1 MISTKD
7 MEPVGGP
14 LRPCGPPPAP
24 VAAAM
29 RASRVADG
37 AWEAAGT
44 CHCSESS
51 QQARW
56 PWWRGHYRK
65 QSPGTDLSGEGG
77 GDTPPCMW
85 TLVHSPLMMRTRN
98 MSTGQFPAAARDS
111 LSSEVFSS
119 PLQTQKRPQEKSAA
133 LERGLVGHKEH
144 QQSGEAP
151 GKLAPATPL
160 PHSRFT
166 RKGFRIPRTRK
177 GLNRETQSSWF
188 RNPRAQHLYKE
199 K

>member
-77 GDTPPCMW
+77 GDTPLHVDFSALSPHDAHQKYEYR
-85 TLVHSPLMMRTRN
+85 LVSCSRR
-98 MSTGQFPAAARDS
+98 R
-111 LSSEVFSS
+111 LSV
-119 PLQTQKRPQEKSAA
+119 L
-133 LERGLVGHKEH
+133 
-144 QQSGEAP
+144 
-151 GKLAPATPL
+151 
-160 PHSRFT
+160 
-166 RKGFRIPRTRK
+166 
-177 GLNRETQSSWF
+177 
-188 RNPRAQHLYKE
+188 
-199 K
+199 